1 MIADVP
7 WGLLLEARVS
17 CRKLV
22 RETYGTLQSQLLAFD
37 STFRIDICEL
47 LANINTCCLVTAAA
61 SSGSML
67 TAGASQIIGAM
78 TWASVGRRAAAAI
91 EADARCTGV
100 DELEDIDRNFHLCL
114 LVPTRRIYLK
124 KKKQTKKQRDKK
136 RETLTL

>member
-7 WGLLLEARVS
+7 WGLLLEAQVS

-22 RETYGTLQSQLLAFD
+22 RERYGTLQSQLLAFD
-37 STFRIDICEL
+37 LTFRLDICKL
-47 LANINTCCLVTAAA
+47 LANVNTCCLVTAAA

-67 TAGASQIIGAM
+67 TAGASQIIGVM

-124 KKKQTKKQRDKK
+124 KQQQQKT
-136 RETLTL
+136 EG

>member
-17 CRKLV
+17 YRKLV
-22 RETYGTLQSQLLAFD
+22 RERYGTLQSQLLAFD
-37 STFRIDICEL
+37 LTFQLDICEL
-47 LANINTCCLVTAAA
+47 LANVNTCCLVTAAA
-61 SSGSML
+61 SSGSMV
-67 TAGASQIIGAM
+67 TAGSSQIIGAM

-124 KKKQTKKQRDKK
+124 KKQKQKQRDEK

>member
-17 CRKLV
+17 YRKLV
-22 RETYGTLQSQLLAFD
+22 RERYGTLQSQLLAFD
-37 STFRIDICEL
+37 LTFQLDICKL
-47 LANINTCCLVTAAA
+47 LANVNTCCLVTAAA
-61 SSGSML
+61 SSGSMV
-67 TAGASQIIGAM
+67 TAGSSQIIGAM

-114 LVPTRRIYLK
+114 LVPTRIIYLK
-124 KKKQTKKQRDKK
+124 KNKNKNRGMKKEKP
-136 RETLTL
+136 

>member
-124 KKKQTKKQRDKK
+124 KKNKQKNRGIKKEKP
-136 RETLTL
+136 

>member
-17 CRKLV
+17 YRKLV
-22 RETYGTLQSQLLAFD
+22 RERYGTLQSQLLAFD
-37 STFRIDICEL
+37 LTFQLDICEL
-47 LANINTCCLVTAAA
+47 LANVNTCCLVTAAA
-61 SSGSML
+61 SSGSMV
-67 TAGASQIIGAM
+67 TAGSSQIIGAM

-124 KKKQTKKQRDKK
+124 KTKNKNRGMKKEKP
-136 RETLTL
+136 

>member
-7 WGLLLEARVS
+7 WGLLLEAQVS

-22 RETYGTLQSQLLAFD
+22 WERYGTLQSQLLAFD
-37 STFRIDICEL
+37 LTFRLDICEL
-47 LANINTCCLVTAAA
+47 LANVNTYCLVTAAA

-100 DELEDIDRNFHLCL
+100 NELEDIDRNFHLCL
-114 LVPTRRIYLK
+114 LVPTRRI
-124 KKKQTKKQRDKK
+124 
-136 RETLTL
+136 

>member
-7 WGLLLEARVS
+7 WGLLLEAQVS

-22 RETYGTLQSQLLAFD
+22 RERYGTLQSQLLAFD
-37 STFRIDICEL
+37 LTFRLDICKL
-47 LANINTCCLVTAAA
+47 LANVNTCCLVTAAA

-67 TAGASQIIGAM
+67 TAGASQIIGVM

-100 DELEDIDRNFHLCL
+100 DELEHIDRNFHLCL

-124 KKKQTKKQRDKK
+124 KQQQQKT
-136 RETLTL
+136 EG